1 MMVDV
6 KHTTIKTLKFKL
18 KFNFKVVLVFL
29 GISQNGWVRC
39 VLPATQWIR
48 VDELKNMQNKIFN
61 HQHIIKYGAIK
72 QRTIQR
78 HGRLT
83 KSNK

>member
-1 MMVDV
+1 MMIDV

-18 KFNFKVVLVFL
+18 KFNFKVVLVFSWH
-29 GISQNGWVRC
+29 ISKVRC
-39 VLPATQWIR
+39 VLPATQWTR

-61 HQHIIKYGAIK
+61 HQHIKYGAIK

-78 HGRLT
+78 DERLT